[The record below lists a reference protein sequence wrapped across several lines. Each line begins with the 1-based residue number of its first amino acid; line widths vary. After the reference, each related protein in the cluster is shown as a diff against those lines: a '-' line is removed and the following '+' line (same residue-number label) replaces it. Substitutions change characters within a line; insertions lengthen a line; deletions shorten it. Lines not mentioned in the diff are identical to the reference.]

1 MSSSHKLVIK
11 DALRQL
17 FGRIVS
23 ALFWFVITKIISSY
37 LWPLRYWDY
46 WTIFRFFARWTAL
59 VDFWIYVI
67 AVKRLGQIKNETY
80 WDWTEIPALDP
91 NSELSKT
98 YWKFVWTR
106 VFLIIVIYTIA
117 IVTAYLIP
125 AYTSNPYII
134 WWLPLAMCYSASN
147 MYAWIQQLPLQ
158 IFWKMKRLTWS
169 LIIARLSQLVVLL
182 PVVFYFFSN
191 VDFQNSSENTPVMIL
206 AFCLVTF
213 SVVASSLGQNVEM
226 HLRTRDLL
234 PLKININIPFIKALL
249 KENWKYGFSY
259 FFSSFHT
266 LLVLMFLWWFFPTA
280 AGFKYAW
287 IWALALSL
295 IEILLIIP
303 SSLWNS
309 LLHKIP
315 HYTDENKKKSLW
327 NLMLL
332 VGWIGALIAINFR
345 VFAEDI
351 IVFVSSR
358 SFLWTW
364 ESINNW
370 WSNQVLPFLWIV
382 LILSFIKQ
390 VYNYLFV
397 ALEKQNILFGIN
409 LVWVLLWAVLG
420 VVIIPKFWLLWW
432 VITQVFIEMM
442 FTFWAVK
449 LAYARNLNPIFQKK
463 PLMQLVVIL
472 LIFCIFW
479 YGIHLYLLNARGEW
493 LTIWSLELSAWVR
506 EMIRFFLIALVYN
519 IAIAGISIPAI
530 KKVAKG
536 LTND

>member
-11 DALRQL
+11 DALWQL

-169 LIIARLSQLVVLL
+169 LIIARLSQLIVLL

-449 LAYARNLNPIFQKK
+449 LAYTRNLNPIFQKK

>member
-11 DALRQL
+11 DALWQL

>member
-11 DALRQL
+11 DALWQL

-530 KKVAKG
+530 KKVAKW

>member
-11 DALRQL
+11 DALWQL

-191 VDFQNSSENTPVMIL
+191 VDFQNSSENTPIMIL

-449 LAYARNLNPIFQKK
+449 LAYTRNLNPIFQKK

>member
-11 DALRQL
+11 DALWQL

-169 LIIARLSQLVVLL
+169 LIIARLSQLIVLL

-191 VDFQNSSENTPVMIL
+191 VDFQNPSENTPVMIL

-226 HLRTRDLL
+226 HLRTKDLL

-449 LAYARNLNPIFQKK
+449 LAYTRNLNPIFQKK

>member
-11 DALRQL
+11 DALWQL

-191 VDFQNSSENTPVMIL
+191 VDFQNPSENTPVMIL
-206 AFCLVTF
+206 AVCLD
-213 SVVASSLGQNVEM
+213 
-226 HLRTRDLL
+226 RTLKCIL
-234 PLKININIPFIKALL
+234 ELKI
-249 KENWKYGFSY
+249 
-259 FFSSFHT
+259 FFH
-266 LLVLMFLWWFFPTA
+266 
-280 AGFKYAW
+280 
-287 IWALALSL
+287 
-295 IEILLIIP
+295 
-303 SSLWNS
+303 
-309 LLHKIP
+309 
-315 HYTDENKKKSLW
+315 
-327 NLMLL
+327 
-332 VGWIGALIAINFR
+332 
-345 VFAEDI
+345 
-351 IVFVSSR
+351 
-358 SFLWTW
+358 
-364 ESINNW
+364 
-370 WSNQVLPFLWIV
+370 
-382 LILSFIKQ
+382 
-390 VYNYLFV
+390 
-397 ALEKQNILFGIN
+397 
-409 LVWVLLWAVLG
+409 
-420 VVIIPKFWLLWW
+420 
-432 VITQVFIEMM
+432 
-442 FTFWAVK
+442 
-449 LAYARNLNPIFQKK
+449 
-463 PLMQLVVIL
+463 
-472 LIFCIFW
+472 
-479 YGIHLYLLNARGEW
+479 
-493 LTIWSLELSAWVR
+493 
-506 EMIRFFLIALVYN
+506 
-519 IAIAGISIPAI
+519 
-530 KKVAKG
+530 
-536 LTND
+536 

>member
-11 DALRQL
+11 DALWQL

-169 LIIARLSQLVVLL
+169 LIIARLSQLIVLL

-420 VVIIPKFWLLWW
+420 VIIIPKFWLLWW

-449 LAYARNLNPIFQKK
+449 LAYTRNLNPIFQKK

>member
-11 DALRQL
+11 DALWQL

-169 LIIARLSQLVVLL
+169 LIIARLSQLIVLL

-226 HLRTRDLL
+226 HLRTKDLL

-420 VVIIPKFWLLWW
+420 IVIIPKFWLLWW